1 MKPGRPF
8 RILTILFALVLAL
21 YLASFHG
28 VEYLRHRK
36 GPWSVRFDRTTD
48 GTPFAEII
56 QPRLGITG
64 ARLLFPGE
72 IFTNAAETITFALP
86 EPSRTVPFGRVIY
99 EDLTFLPG
107 VVTLDLFGHEI
118 ELVPRMLVV
127 NRKTIP
133 WRPGALIEVAREGKP
148 AAPPQPPATVPRRPS
163 LFSPRP

>member
-1 MKPGRPF
+1 MKLGRPF
-8 RILTILFALVLAL
+8 RILFAFFALLLAL

-28 VEYLRHRK
+28 VEYLRYRK
-36 GPWSVRFDRTTD
+36 GPWSMRFDRTAD

-56 QPRLGITG
+56 QPRLGIAG
-64 ARLLFPGE
+64 MRLVFPGE
-72 IFTNAAETITFALP
+72 IFTNAAETIAFALP

-118 ELVPRMLVV
+118 ELVPRVLVV

-133 WRPGALIEVAREGKP
+133 WRPGAVVEVRREDKP
-148 AAPPQPPATVPRRPS
+148 AAPPQPPATTARKPS
-163 LFSPRP
+163 LFAPRP